1 MKSILI
7 IDSAENYESEYA
19 IKSLG
24 GILRDITVI
33 KAANMN
39 IHSCIGCNDCWLKTP
54 GICSVKDG
62 FEKILKSIL
71 SHDYVLFIGR
81 MTKLGFIDHK
91 LKNIVDRLLP
101 LLTMLI
107 EIDGGQERHV
117 PRYEKKIN
125 AGLLY
130 TLPENKMKDG
140 EVEYLNEWFSRFLL
154 NFKMKSIGVH
164 HASSYEEVIRCILS

>member
-62 FEKILKSIL
+62 FEKVLKSIL

-91 LKNIVDRLLP
+91 LKNIVD
-101 LLTMLI
+101 
-107 EIDGGQERHV
+107 
-117 PRYEKKIN
+117 
-125 AGLLY
+125 
-130 TLPENKMKDG
+130 KMFY
-140 EVEYLNEWFSRFLL
+140 VWLNLKCL
-154 NFKMKSIGVH
+154 N
-164 HASSYEEVIRCILS
+164 